1 MDDMPSETPP
11 LPSKNQFSQL
21 FESVVCLLNGQNGMK
36 WVASK
41 LKHFDN
47 AFLVHLDE
55 DQSITQLLDFKQKYK
70 NRFQKGSDPRRSHG
84 SALSLPTAP
93 LTTRVQER
101 RNYKAKPPL
110 YQIIPRCEKKKR
122 KEVDCEL
129 EGSPQKL
136 ATLQMSKSDALKTK
150 ALKKGRPKKKK
161 IAGSHRKKRLSLNRT
176 NYCDTPPQ
184 NFLSIEDFLRM
195 RQPKSE
201 IQDKDLERYEELPDE
216 GYANEIKEEL
226 NGLIPQM
233 DQTIF
238 DEKDNCGVYDL
249 VQDDP
254 EELLELQCQNVRSRK
269 ISLKKK
275 KYRGGQFSGG
285 ADPRRATG
293 APVVEFRNEKP
304 TTRKK
309 ERRDYLK
316 DLKGNGPRYQMVSK
330 KIESKRS
337 KGHPKKKGVRK
348 TNECSTLLEKVGSI
362 GEISNLERPKTESI
376 PYIYGS
382 DSPAS
387 HTDFKMDIDMMYG
400 NVEYYTE
407 DFG

>member
-21 FESVVCLLNGQNGMK
+21 FESVVCLLNGQNEMK

-70 NRFQKGSDPRRSHG
+70 NRFQKGSDPRRCHG

-93 LTTRVQER
+93 PITRVKER

-150 ALKKGRPKKKK
+150 TLKKGRPKKKK
-161 IAGSHRKKRLSLNRT
+161 IA
-176 NYCDTPPQ
+176 
-184 NFLSIEDFLRM
+184 DFLRM

-216 GYANEIKEEL
+216 
-226 NGLIPQM
+226 
-233 DQTIF
+233 
-238 DEKDNCGVYDL
+238 
-249 VQDDP
+249 
-254 EELLELQCQNVRSRK
+254 
-269 ISLKKK
+269 
-275 KYRGGQFSGG
+275 GG

-348 TNECSTLLEKVGSI
+348 TNEYSTLPEKVGSI
-362 GEISNLERPKTESI
+362 GEISNLERPNTESI
-376 PYIYGS
+376 PYLYGS